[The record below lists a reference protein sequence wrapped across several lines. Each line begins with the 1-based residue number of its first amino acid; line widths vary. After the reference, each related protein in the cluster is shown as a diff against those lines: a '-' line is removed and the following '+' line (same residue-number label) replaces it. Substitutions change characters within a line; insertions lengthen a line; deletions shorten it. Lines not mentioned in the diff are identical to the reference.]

1 MSARLFV
8 ISAPSGAGKT
18 SLLKAVL
25 ARLPDLSVS
34 VSTTTRGMRPGEVD
48 GVNYHFTDIPTFKAR
63 VAAGEFLEH
72 AEVFG
77 NFYGTSRRTVEQ
89 SLATGR
95 DVVLEIDWQG
105 ARRVRELFPSA
116 VTIFIAPPSIA
127 ELQHRLEARGQDS
140 AEVIA
145 RRMAAAEDEMS
156 HADEYQYRVV
166 NDDFA
171 RATAAL
177 IDIIT
182 EVRTAS

>member
-1 MSARLFV
+1 MTAHLFV

-25 ARLPDLSVS
+25 ARLPDLNVS
-34 VSTTTRGMRPGEVD
+34 VSHTTRAMRPGEID
-48 GVNYHFTDIPTFKAR
+48 GVNYHFTDIPSFKAR
-63 VAAGEFLEH
+63 VDAGEFLEH

-77 NFYGTSRRTVEQ
+77 NFYGTSRRTVEDA
-89 SLATGR
+89 LAAGR

-105 ARRVRELFPSA
+105 ARRVRDLFPAA
-116 VTIFIAPPSIA
+116 VTIFIAPPSIE
-127 ELQHRLEARGQDS
+127 ELQHRLQARGQDS

-145 RRMAAAEDEMS
+145 GRMAAAEDEMS
-156 HADEYQYRVV
+156 HAGEYRYQVI

-177 IDIIT
+177 IDIIGQ
-182 EVRTAS
+182 VRGAG